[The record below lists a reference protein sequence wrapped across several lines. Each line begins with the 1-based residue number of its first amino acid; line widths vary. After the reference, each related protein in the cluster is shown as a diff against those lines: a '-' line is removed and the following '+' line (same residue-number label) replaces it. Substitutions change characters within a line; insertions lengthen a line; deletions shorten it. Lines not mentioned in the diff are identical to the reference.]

1 MKNLKLDLTL
11 SSHVGG
17 RLYQFSFQAMSHK
30 KSAKSEGNYAQEARK
45 VKRNVEI
52 RYPLEEKGLGVL
64 CG

>member
-17 RLYQFSFQAMSHK
+17 MPYQFSSQAMSHK
-30 KSAKSEGNYAQEARK
+30 KSAKSEENYAQEARK
-45 VKRNVEI
+45 VKRKVEI
-52 RYPLEEKGLGVL
+52 HYPLEEKGLGVL